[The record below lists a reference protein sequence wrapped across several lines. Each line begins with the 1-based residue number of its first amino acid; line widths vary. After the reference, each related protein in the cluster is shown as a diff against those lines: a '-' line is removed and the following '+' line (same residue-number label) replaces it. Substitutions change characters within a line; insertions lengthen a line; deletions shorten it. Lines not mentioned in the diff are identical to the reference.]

1 MNRARLFSSSRL
13 RILALAAAC
22 SWALTGVAR
31 AAIPDLNGTWEA
43 ITPPSALRTESGAL
57 PPLLPAAQAI
67 YEAHRKALG
76 TSKRDFDTTTRCL
89 PPGVPRILYEPQ
101 PFEILQRDAYLV
113 MLFEYQHLT
122 REVFFADKHP
132 PLVNGRR
139 FLGDSIAHWDGQT
152 LVVDT
157 SGMKDGTLLD
167 AAGLPHSKSL
177 HVTERYQLLPSG
189 NELEARISIEDPS
202 TFTQPWETR
211 LRFRR
216 VTAQFAEDVC
226 TDRHP
231 EWFSKLKQ
239 SEQ

>member
-1 MNRARLFSSSRL
+1 MSGASRVRFL
-13 RILALAAAC
+13 TLGAASLWASTGLLSAAA
-22 SWALTGVAR
+22 
-31 AAIPDLNGTWEA
+31 PDFSGTWEPIA
-43 ITPPSALRTESGAL
+43 PPSALRTVAGTA
-57 PPLLPAAQAI
+57 PPLLPAAQQI
-67 YEAHRKALG
+67 YATHRKALAAG
-76 TSKRDFDTTTRCL
+76 DRDFDTTTRCL
-89 PPGVPRILYEPQ
+89 PAGVPRILYEPH
-101 PFEILQRDAYLV
+101 PFEIVQRGSYLV
-113 MLFEYQHLT
+113 MLFEFQHLN

-139 FLGDSIAHWDGQT
+139 FLGDSIAHWDEQT
-152 LVVDT
+152 LVIDT
-157 SGMKDGTLLD
+157 TGMKDTTLLD
-167 AAGLPHSKSL
+167 SAGLPHSKSL
-177 HVTERYQLLPSG
+177 HVTERYHLLPSG
-189 NELEARISIEDPS
+189 AGLEAQIHIEDPE